1 MSSSLAGGAAGQAES
16 WEPKASCEQRV
27 VSSPLKAVLFRSGN
41 QSFSMT
47 KCHSFCSF
55 VHRQQLQKYVLV
67 HTQSELDCAKSLL
80 SGRANT
86 ACCLHTAAVK
96 IQQENRQE
104 RLRRPTMPFA
114 GPAGNPKV
122 RGILKDAGCWACSST
137 LPLSQKAAAGPRA
150 GPCSWTWSFLQDWQ
164 FSKRKPLLLDLSRS
178 E

>member
-1 MSSSLAGGAAGQAES
+1 MGQAES
-16 WEPKASCEQRV
+16 WELKASCEQRV

-47 KCHSFCSF
+47 KHHSFCSF

-67 HTQSELDCAKSLL
+67 HTQSELDCAKSLP

-86 ACCLHTAAVK
+86 ACCLLHTAAVK

-104 RLRRPTMPFA
+104 CLRRPMMPFA

-122 RGILKDAGCWACSST
+122 RGVLKDAGCWACSSA
-137 LPLSQKAAAGPRA
+137 LPLSQEAAGCPGA
-150 GPCSWTWSFLQDWQ
+150 GRCSWTWSFLQDWR
-164 FSKRKPLLLDLSRS
+164 FSKRKPLCLDPSRS
-178 E
+178 ER